1 MFSQG
6 RITINRKKGA
16 AYIGVL
22 LVTLSILAII
32 FETSLNSTNSV
43 NVIRVACIGDSIT
56 DFTNYPNDLQTVLGD
71 SYIVESFGASGSTVL
86 LNTDKPYI
94 NQIEFTRAKHFL
106 PNIVIVML
114 GTNDART
121 DHFKSIDNFV
131 PDYMKLI
138 NDIQALESN
147 PKIFLVK
154 PPPIFD
160 NEFELKNVNLLEG
173 IIPCIEQIVNEQ
185 GLLIIDV
192 YAALENNPEYFQD
205 GVHPNSEGAIIIANE
220 VYTTII
226 LSTETS

>member
-1 MFSQG
+1 
-6 RITINRKKGA
+6 
-16 AYIGVL
+16 
-22 LVTLSILAII
+22 
-32 FETSLNSTNSV
+32 LNSTNSV

-220 VYTTII
+220 VYEAII